1 MSFYGSNPWDLADE
15 NYGKPFI
22 LRQVFLVHRPES
34 MKPLSAVTLIV
45 MVVLAGCITPGDGPS
60 GQTYSLTR
68 LKYVLLDHYTKD
80 NFFYCDPD
88 YYPVS
93 HGEEQEKAVAIFP
106 LIQNNTEEFS
116 SIVKQTSLQAPYS
129 EESKLIVY
137 REHKK
142 LNAIP
147 IIPVTDSTYRF
158 SLELETPEGGRRVT
172 GIIRDDG
179 VILEQHFEETYLTC
193 PICLA
198 RGTLIDTPGGL
209 IAVDE
214 LEEGMLVW
222 SQDAHGS
229 WRIVPVLRTSV
240 TPVPVKHKLV
250 HLRLSDGRELYA
262 SPGHPTT
269 DNRTLGMLRTGDE
282 LDGASV
288 ISADLVLYPGEF
300 TYDLLPAGD
309 TGSYRAD
316 GILLKSTL

>member
-1 MSFYGSNPWDLADE
+1 
-15 NYGKPFI
+15 
-22 LRQVFLVHRPES
+22 
-34 MKPLSAVTLIV
+34 
-45 MVVLAGCITPGDGPS
+45 
-60 GQTYSLTR
+60 
-68 LKYVLLDHYTKD
+68 
-80 NFFYCDPD
+80 
-88 YYPVS
+88 
-93 HGEEQEKAVAIFP
+93 
-106 LIQNNTEEFS
+106 
-116 SIVKQTSLQAPYS
+116 
-129 EESKLIVY
+129 
-137 REHKK
+137 
-142 LNAIP
+142 
-147 IIPVTDSTYRF
+147 
-158 SLELETPEGGRRVT
+158 
-172 GIIRDDG
+172 
-179 VILEQHFEETYLTC
+179 
-193 PICLA
+193 
-198 RGTLIDTPGGL
+198 
-209 IAVDE
+209 VDE